1 MAENIKTTVEELR
14 KLINVDNVIGSPI
27 ETEDKILIPVMR
39 MGVGFGAGESLLG
52 NEGNDVAGAAAGVEP
67 ISMVMIPK
75 KGNDAEGVRV
85 LDLSKGTETNKAL
98 SDLGLII
105 TDLVKGYM
113 GTMNEGEYVNEEEFI
128 EPEFTTYDE
137 NEKEEK
143 LKKVVPR
150 IKYGS
155 YSWNY
160 SRLTLE
166 YKYHF
171 LMRMK
176 AELMDA
182 REKGNLDK
190 DLFNEAQWKNV
201 TRILDD
207 SDGFFRD
214 SCKAVMKG
222 QESAADLI
230 EEYVRLREIE
240 KQYVVL
246 KKNQESLQEKY
257 DNLDKNHKELKKQV
271 NRYLPNRMKRFLKR
285 ILKKIKFR

>member
-143 LKKVVPR
+143 ENQYRCPDHSLGPFNDPFR
-150 IKYGS
+150 
-155 YSWNY
+155 
-160 SRLTLE
+160 
-166 YKYHF
+166 
-171 LMRMK
+171 
-176 AELMDA
+176 
-182 REKGNLDK
+182 NLHCS
-190 DLFNEAQWKNV
+190 LPG
-201 TRILDD
+201 
-207 SDGFFRD
+207 DGCGRWY
-214 SCKAVMKG
+214 C
-222 QESAADLI
+222 
-230 EEYVRLREIE
+230 
-240 KQYVVL
+240 
-246 KKNQESLQEKY
+246 
-257 DNLDKNHKELKKQV
+257 
-271 NRYLPNRMKRFLKR
+271 
-285 ILKKIKFR
+285 